1 MSAYRSCLSFLL
13 TTASF
18 SIGLTGISTSSWA
31 IDFQPPS
38 ADELKMTSEPKAPGA
53 PAIILFREV
62 DRDDRGGFA
71 VREDV
76 YYRIK
81 ILTEE
86 GRKYGDIEL
95 PYWKGS
101 IDIKKLHARTIKPD
115 GTVLNFNGK
124 VFDQTIVKA
133 RGVKYR
139 AKTFTMPDVVVG
151 SIVEYFYTI
160 ELTGYF
166 VSNSQWVLSDELFI
180 KTAKFSLKPGGTL
193 RMTFHYLPP
202 GAQPVVLPNHE
213 VHLEVSNIP
222 PFRVEDFMPPEN
234 ELKARVDFVYGYS
247 FESDPDKYWMA
258 FGKQCNE
265 WFERFIGKPK
275 AMEQAVAQIVSPSDS
290 PEVKLEKI
298 YARVQQLRNLTYEA
312 AKTEQEQKR
321 DKEKWPTNA
330 EQVWK
335 LQRGDGVDLTWLFAG
350 LIRAA
355 GIEAHGVWVS
365 DRSNYFFD
373 PKMMDRNRLNT
384 NVVLVKLKGKDMYFD
399 PGSAF
404 IPFGM
409 LPWSETG
416 VSGYKLDKNGGSW
429 IKTTLPDSS
438 QSRVQRKA
446 ELKLTEAGD
455 LDGKLTVMFTGLEAS
470 QRRAEER
477 FADDAEHKK
486 FLEDEV
492 KEWIPVPSEV
502 ELTNQPDWKSSS
514 PSMIAEFTLKVPS
527 WASEAGSRSLL
538 TVGLFGAGEKH
549 LFDHAERVH
558 PIYFRFPFQRV
569 DEVTIEPP
577 PGWKIMNVPEAQKK
591 DGHVVVYASEA
602 RIDKGKLQL
611 RRTLNVDIM
620 LMDAKYYPALRD
632 FFQTVSSA
640 DEQQVLL
647 QAARASASN

>member
-1 MSAYRSCLSFLL
+1 
-13 TTASF
+13 
-18 SIGLTGISTSSWA
+18 
-31 IDFQPPS
+31 
-38 ADELKMTSEPKAPGA
+38 MTSEPKAPGA